1 MSLEKWLLPQENIN
15 YCAPDNVTYSGVNLR
30 FYISNERILL
40 HSKTGWIFKKET
52 IVVERLSDVITMAYK
67 EEGIL
72 MAKRGVLQVQTKD
85 KVMDF
90 KGKPESIKTI
100 WQNLQLYI
108 RRN

>member
-1 MSLEKWLLPQENIN
+1 MSLEKWLLPKENIH
-15 YCAPDNVTYSGVNLR
+15 YCAPDNITYSGVDLR

-40 HSKTGWIFKKET
+40 HNKQGLIFKKET
-52 IVVERLSDVITMAYK
+52 IVAERLSDVITMAYR

-72 MAKRGVLQVQTKD
+72 MGKKGILQVQTKD

-108 RRN
+108 KRT